1 MARTNAQSDWSGW
14 VQESHV
20 GRGVRRYCGGVSIG
34 YRLDKTQGLMTI
46 VWDGK
51 ITAADWRAHLEA
63 MFHDP
68 DWPAGTRN
76 LTDLRS
82 ADISVITAADRADVV
97 AMYAPYADKLRGMK
111 SAAVA
116 GDNFDASRDFE
127 SQNEPPGLSLIV
139 FNDLLNA
146 CTWLGIDKTAAQ
158 ATVTELRQELRDQAT
173 QASETSP

>member
-1 MARTNAQSDWSGW
+1 MGIS
-14 VQESHV
+14 
-20 GRGVRRYCGGVSIG
+20 
-34 YRLDKTQGLMTI
+34 YRLDKAQGLMTF

-51 ITAADWRAHLEA
+51 VTAEDWKVHIRAILA
-63 MFHDP
+63 DP

-76 LTDLRS
+76 LSDLRG
-82 ADISVITAADRADVV
+82 ADISSITAADQTEVV

-116 GDNFDASRDFE
+116 GDNFDISREFE
-127 SQNEPPGLSLIV
+127 GRNEPAGLSLIV

-158 ATVTELRQELRDQAT
+158 ATVTELRQELREKAAAGLT
-173 QASETSP
+173 